1 MFDFESFMTA
11 KNLIC
16 LMIILATM
24 VVAVLPHR
32 ILDTSSCKRTWSVV
46 LILLATLGF
55 LIDQTLFGCFFSFI
69 FLSALLTD
77 FCLKKLK
84 HFKIERSHYEQYK
97 QHK

>member
-1 MFDFESFMTA
+1 MFDFESFMTV

-16 LMIILATM
+16 LMIIIATM

-69 FLSALLTD
+69 FLATFLSD
-77 FCLKKLK
+77 FFIKLQKKPK
-84 HFKIERSHYEQYK
+84 SFKMVGSHYERK
-97 QHK
+97 